1 MTKQSSALDSGAS
14 TVETGHSLK
23 VMPSLDLMLIRTK
36 QSFPGFS
43 CSSPRIPARMILSTW
58 RFAAECSRDVS
69 KGYSYFAAYFG
80 AQKVIGRRLY

>member
-1 MTKQSSALDSGAS
+1 MTKQSSAFDSGAS

-23 VMPSLDLMLIRTK
+23 VIRTK
-36 QSFPGFS
+36 QSFSGFS
-43 CSSPRIPARMILSTW
+43 CTSPRIPARVILSTW